1 MTHLTEEQLNDLA
14 DELIAGPELTAAQAH
29 LSACAVCRDELA
41 GLRQLL
47 AEVSALP
54 TGIAPVRDLLPEIHA
69 ALDRDQAVPLPAR
82 WRMRTLWSA
91 RWSLAAAA
99 IVLIVATAVITR
111 AMVDRAASPAP
122 FATTNPSVQLVSA
135 EATALEQKY
144 QNAITELQTL
154 IEVQRATLP
163 PTTLQLLEDNLRVID
178 AAIRDSR
185 QALQRNPDNE
195 LINESL
201 WSSYER
207 KLELLR
213 RATEVTRT

>member
-1 MTHLTEEQLNDLA
+1 MMHLTEEQLNDLA
-14 DELIAGPELTAAQAH
+14 DDALAGPELTAAEAH
-29 LSACAVCRDELA
+29 LSECAACREELA
-41 GLRQLL
+41 GLRLL
-47 AEVSALP
+47 FAEVTALP
-54 TGIAPVRDLLPEIHA
+54 AGIAPVRDLLPEIHA
-69 ALDRDQAVPLPAR
+69 ALDRDQAAPLPAR
-82 WRMRTLWSA
+82 WQMRTLWSA
-91 RWSLAAAA
+91 RWALTAAA
-99 IVLIVATAVITR
+99 IVLILATAVITR
-111 AMVDRAASPAP
+111 AMVGGGTAPAS
-122 FATTNPSVQLVSA
+122 FAGTNPSVQLVSA

-163 PTTLQLLEDNLRVID
+163 PTTLQLLEENLRVID